1 MWKGSL
7 IVSPNIRWSI
17 LFSLSCITACGWPIL
32 FTLSWIFCLLVYW
45 LDMLRIS
52 LVLSSI

>member
-32 FTLSWIFCLLVYW
+32 FTLSWIFYLLVYW
-45 LDMLRIS
+45 LDILRIS